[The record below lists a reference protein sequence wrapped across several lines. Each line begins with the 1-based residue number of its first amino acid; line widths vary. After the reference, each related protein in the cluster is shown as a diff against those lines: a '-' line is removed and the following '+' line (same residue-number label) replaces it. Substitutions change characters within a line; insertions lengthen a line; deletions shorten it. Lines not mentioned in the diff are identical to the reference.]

1 MILFLD
7 DFFLFLR
14 ELSYDFHFSAKKWRR
29 RDFCI
34 HAASLSHVEFCRP
47 QMNKVSKS
55 QIQHLNACLPR
66 WNHQCSGNLGEIKV
80 NSRNSIAVKIM
91 LLMVFWPKSVQKV
104 SYYYEQREI
113 LSFNIHEDDL
123 INYRHFI
130 PAIDLL
136 F

>member
-14 ELSYDFHFSAKKWRR
+14 ELSYDFHFSAKRWRR

-34 HAASLSHVEFCRP
+34 HAASLFHVEFSRP
-47 QMNKVSKS
+47 QMNRVSKS

-66 WNHQCSGNLGEIKV
+66 WNHQCSGNLGDIKG

-91 LLMVFWPKSVQKV
+91 LLMVFWPKS
-104 SYYYEQREI
+104 EQTEI

-130 PAIDLL
+130 PPIDLL